1 VQMMTLLAHFIV
13 GYGAGL

>member
-1 VQMMTLLAHFIV
+1 MTLLAHFIV